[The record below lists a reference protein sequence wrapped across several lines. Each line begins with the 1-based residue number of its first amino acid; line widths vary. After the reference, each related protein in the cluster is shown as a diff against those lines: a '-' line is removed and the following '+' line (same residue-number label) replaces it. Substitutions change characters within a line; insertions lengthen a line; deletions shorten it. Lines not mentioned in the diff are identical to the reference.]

1 MEITPAL
8 MDVIAAR
15 NTLCGTAAPTSNP
28 ALVASKVV
36 ETAMARARASAPG
49 ITQRQLMV
57 IASAILLKQVED
69 IDTDLEQTHPD
80 QPRLKAVA

>member
-15 NTLCGTAAPTSNP
+15 NALCGTAAPTSNP
-28 ALVASKVV
+28 AVVASKVV
-36 ETAMARARASAPG
+36 EAAMSRACATAPG

-69 IDTDLEQTHPD
+69 IDTDLALTHAD